1 MPKNNFR
8 SKSHRR
14 KQYIRQFKKNI
25 RANFNNNEHLK
36 ELLDKNDL
44 LYSYLYPNIIKE
56 AIQLDTF
63 DTLRI
68 LIQSYLDLEDDS
80 KPLLMLA
87 VESNDLE
94 LVELFLEEDF
104 DPNIV
109 PSPED
114 MSCLMMAVHNNN
126 IPIATLLIENG
137 ADVDYTT
144 SNGFNSS
151 MIANRFHYEEMTSI
165 LEKAEQLRET

>member
-1 MPKNNFR
+1 MPKKNFR

-14 KQYIRQFKKNI
+14 KQFIRQFKKEV
-25 RANFNNNEHLK
+25 RANFDNHYVLK
-36 ELLDKNDL
+36 QILKSNFM

-68 LIQSYLDLEDDS
+68 LVESYLDNEDES
-80 KPLLMLA
+80 KPLLLLA
-87 VESNDLE
+87 VESNDLD
-94 LVELFLEEDF
+94 LVQLFLEEQF

-109 PSPED
+109 TSTDD

-126 IPIATLLIENG
+126 IPIAKQLILHG
-137 ADVDYTT
+137 ADIEYTT
-144 SNGFNSS
+144 RNGFNAY
-151 MIANRFHYEEMTSI
+151 MIAKRFKFDEMIS
-165 LEKAEQLRET
+165 LLRSKNKTFNI